1 MVLYY
6 AMGGGLGH
14 LVRARAF
21 LHTFGLER
29 QAALLTASHHARD
42 PRVVGDLR
50 VHVPPDAIGRDPSA
64 VARWAVAAI
73 ADLAPAELVVDAFPA
88 GLLGE
93 LRSLPGAT
101 TLTYV
106 ARLLNWSAYEP
117 LARGLAR
124 PFSRTLILEDLH
136 PAHAAFVARASAR
149 VEAVALV
156 DPPLRAQAL
165 PELPSHYTLVVHAGP
180 DDELL
185 ELVSYARELAQ
196 REGTSQSEDEPI
208 VVSRPGGAAL
218 ARAGTLTVDVHPA
231 LSIVERATRVVT
243 ACGFNVMRQL
253 APFASKHHFLPLP
266 RRYDDQFTR
275 AARARCAR
283 GVTTG
288 EPHLASDE
296 ATRHQMMALH
306 CKPSSGC

>member
-1 MVLYY
+1 VILYY

-21 LHTFGLER
+21 LHTFGLAR
-29 QAALLTASHHARD
+29 RAALLTASHHARD
-42 PRVVGDLR
+42 PRVVGDLL
-50 VHVPPDAIGRDPSA
+50 VHLPPEAIGRDPSA
-64 VARWAVAAI
+64 VATWAAAAI
-73 ADLAPAELVVDAFPA
+73 ADLAPDELVVDAFPA

-93 LRSLPGAT
+93 LRDLPAAT
-101 TLTYV
+101 NVTYV

-124 PFSRTLILEDLH
+124 RFSRTLILEELH

-149 VEAVALV
+149 VEPVALV
-156 DPPLRAQAL
+156 DPPLRSQPL
-165 PELPSHYTLVVHAGP
+165 PDLPGHYTLVVHAGP

-196 REGTSQSEDEPI
+196 REGTSQGEKEPI
-208 VVSRPGGAAL
+208 VVCRPGGAAL
-218 ARAGTLTVDVHPA
+218 VRAGALTVDVHPA
-231 LSIVERATRVVT
+231 LSLVERATRVVT

-266 RRYDDQFTR
+266 RRYDDQYTR
-275 AARARCAR
+275 AARARRAR
-283 GVTTG
+283 GVT
-288 EPHLASDE
+288 EDPSKRPR
-296 ATRHQMMALH
+296 ATRRNVRR
-306 CKPSSGC
+306 